1 MPYKILKKGA
11 KFQVKNMATG
21 HITAKAT
28 TKPSA
33 EAQLRLLQAIEHGY
47 KGKK

>member
-1 MPYKILKKGA
+1 MPYKILKKGT
-11 KFQVKNMATG
+11 KFQVKNTATG

-28 TKPSA
+28 TKSAA
-33 EAQLRLLQAIEHGY
+33 EAQVRLLQAIEHGY